1 VIQNGGI
8 ELILGNRKGVRVIE
22 NPNTREPL
30 QEGEK
35 YFKEK
40 ICSSNIF
47 DGWTLYEQPI
57 LNSMHPD
64 FILLHPE
71 KGVLIVEVKDWH
83 LRPPAYSNDGMV
95 LGSHGK
101 YINKNPISQVRAYK
115 DMILKYE
122 LDEFLF
128 ADEKYSS
135 FASAMILTI
144 TYFHIASRDRALEF
158 CGNPNPKKY
167 LVWSKEQLDHLCD
180 STYPTRND
188 YLYPNFLFYERSN
201 FAKDGEQTLQKLVKN
216 LENVLRPS
224 DYARERQQPIP
235 LTPEQKRLVTL
246 RSGSIRRWSG
256 VAGSGKTLIL
266 ATKATEAIKSGQR
279 VLILTYNITL
289 RHYIRDLCSQ
299 QHGYENRRLLKTN
312 LTIVHFHGFLKILLA
327 ELKLSAPKDG
337 LEYYTVNSM
346 NEISEE
352 IKVNFPGHLNYDSIL
367 IDEGQDFNGD
377 WIHFLKQFYTKRG
390 ELLVFYDQAQ
400 DLYKQSL
407 WITDPN
413 QIEGIG
419 FKGQPGHLKISHR
432 LPQSIVSQ
440 IDLIRNL
447 LNIENQEKILTAS
460 TQQDLFTQIKWVNIS
475 TDTNRAQQVDNY
487 IRSILSEGI
496 STVEDVTVITMK
508 EDTGIELVNYFKG
521 LHIVKTSH
529 VFDLTGQNDYKLRR
543 NEKWRFQPGKG
554 RLKICSYHSY
564 KGWESS
570 HIILLLEGIG
580 DDLKRKEELQNAL
593 FIAITRVN
601 AFSNSRSFLC
611 INNCVEFNW
620 LAPYF
625 NVE

>member
-1 VIQNGGI
+1 MQNGGI
-8 ELILGNRKGVRVIE
+8 QMILGNRKGVKVIE

-40 ICSSNIF
+40 ICSSYIF
-47 DGWTLYEQPI
+47 DEWTLYEQPI
-57 LNSMHPD
+57 INSMHPD
-64 FILLHPE
+64 FILTHPE

-83 LRPPAYSNDGMV
+83 LRPPTYSNDGMV
-95 LGSHGK
+95 LGSNGK

-122 LDEFLF
+122 LDEFLN
-128 ADEKYSS
+128 ANEKYSS
-135 FASAMILTI
+135 FSAAMVMTI
-144 TYFHIASRDRALEF
+144 TYFHVALRDRALEF
-158 CGNPNPKKY
+158 CGNPNHKYY
-167 LVWSKEQLDHLCD
+167 LVWTKSELDYLCD
-180 STYPTRND
+180 TPSSKRND
-188 YLYPNFLFYERSN
+188 YVYPKFLFYERSN

-216 LENVLRPS
+216 LEKVLRPS
-224 DYARERQQPIP
+224 DYARGRQQAIP

-246 RSGSIRRWSG
+246 RRGSIRRWSG

-279 VLILTYNITL
+279 VLVLTYNITL

-299 QHGYENRRLLKTN
+299 QHGHENRKLLKTN
-312 LTIVHFHGFLKILLA
+312 LTIVHYHGFLKILLA
-327 ELKLSAPKDG
+327 ELKLSAPKDDFG
-337 LEYYTVNSM
+337 NYAVNAM

-352 IKVNFPGHLNYDSIL
+352 IKGNFPRHLNYDSIL
-367 IDEGQDFNGD
+367 IDEGQDFNGE

-407 WITDPN
+407 WVTDSN
-413 QIEGIG
+413 LIEGIG

-440 IDLIRNL
+440 IDLIRKL
-447 LNIENQEKILTAS
+447 LNIDNHEKIVTAS
-460 TQQDLFTQIKWVNIS
+460 TQQDLFTQIKWVNIPAEM
-475 TDTNRAQQVDNY
+475 NRAQLADQY
-487 IRSILSEGI
+487 IRSILCEGN
-496 STVEDVTVITMK
+496 STVEDITVITMK
-508 EDTGIELVNYFKG
+508 EDSGIELVNYFEG
-521 LHIVKTSH
+521 SHIVKTSH
-529 VFDLTGQNDYKLRR
+529 VFDLSGQKGYNLRR

-580 DDLKRKEELQNAL
+580 DELKRKEELQNAL
-593 FIAITRVN
+593 FIAITRIN
-601 AFSNSRSFLC
+601 AFSDSRSFLC
-611 INNCVEFNW
+611 INNCEEFNW
-620 LAPYF
+620 LAPHF
-625 NVE
+625 NGE

>member
-1 VIQNGGI
+1 
-8 ELILGNRKGVRVIE
+8 
-22 NPNTREPL
+22 
-30 QEGEK
+30 
-35 YFKEK
+35 
-40 ICSSNIF
+40 
-47 DGWTLYEQPI
+47 
-57 LNSMHPD
+57 
-64 FILLHPE
+64 
-71 KGVLIVEVKDWH
+71 
-83 LRPPAYSNDGMV
+83 
-95 LGSHGK
+95 
-101 YINKNPISQVRAYK
+101 
-115 DMILKYE
+115 
-122 LDEFLF
+122 
-128 ADEKYSS
+128 
-135 FASAMILTI
+135 
-144 TYFHIASRDRALEF
+144 
-158 CGNPNPKKY
+158 
-167 LVWSKEQLDHLCD
+167 
-180 STYPTRND
+180 
-188 YLYPNFLFYERSN
+188 
-201 FAKDGEQTLQKLVKN
+201 
-216 LENVLRPS
+216 
-224 DYARERQQPIP
+224 
-235 LTPEQKRLVTL
+235 
-246 RSGSIRRWSG
+246 
-256 VAGSGKTLIL
+256 
-266 ATKATEAIKSGQR
+266 
-279 VLILTYNITL
+279 
-289 RHYIRDLCSQ
+289 
-299 QHGYENRRLLKTN
+299 
-312 LTIVHFHGFLKILLA
+312 
-327 ELKLSAPKDG
+327 
-337 LEYYTVNSM
+337 M

-440 IDLIRNL
+440 IHLIRNL

-475 TDTNRAQQVDNY
+475 TDTNSAQQVDNY

-570 HIILLLEGIG
+570 HIILL
-580 DDLKRKEELQNAL
+580 
-593 FIAITRVN
+593 
-601 AFSNSRSFLC
+601 
-611 INNCVEFNW
+611 
-620 LAPYF
+620 
-625 NVE
+625 